1 MLRLALSKAEL
12 EKGKLLKEEDW
23 FILELTGIRALE
35 SKKKDSMNYFLEYTG
50 RSGEATNVVFVRLIN
65 DKLGLE
71 PLFAHIQCL
80 TGQEIDRESNEG
92 LEMDLH
98 ELVSLKLDGFVTR
111 GEDMDGNPANVI
123 KKVAPLGTFTG
134 EKSLDA

>member
-1 MLRLALSKAEL
+1 MLRLALTKADL

-50 RSGEATNVVFVRLIN
+50 RSGEAQNVQIVRLIN

-80 TGQEIDRESNEG
+80 TGQEIDREADG

-98 ELVSLKLDGFVTR
+98 ELVSNKLDGYVGR

-134 EKSLDA
+134 DKALEA